1 MRVSNWSSAWLR
13 RLLPLSPC
21 QYDSSQLLQRWC
33 TSCVMSVIGS
43 IEPCSYSIAADREH
57 PVSSQLSA
65 SPGVRRSVDGVM
77 KLARHLMSYLRAS
90 SASRVL
96 LLATRHAKHHA
107 VSVRTDLYRHSSS
120 IQRLLCLFRPGTA
133 YAHTAGENR
142 QVYIFITRFTTPTS
156 IFLMLSGSTTLS
168 STQLKVAL

>member
-1 MRVSNWSSAWLR
+1 MMHLVCHVCYWQHRAV
-13 RLLPLSPC
+13 
-21 QYDSSQLLQRWC
+21 
-33 TSCVMSVIGS
+33 
-43 IEPCSYSIAADREH
+43 
-57 PVSSQLSA
+57 QLSYRSWSRA
-65 SPGVRRSVDGVM
+65 SRLQPVVSVAWRTTLGRWRNETRE
-77 KLARHLMSYLRAS
+77 RHLMSYLRAS